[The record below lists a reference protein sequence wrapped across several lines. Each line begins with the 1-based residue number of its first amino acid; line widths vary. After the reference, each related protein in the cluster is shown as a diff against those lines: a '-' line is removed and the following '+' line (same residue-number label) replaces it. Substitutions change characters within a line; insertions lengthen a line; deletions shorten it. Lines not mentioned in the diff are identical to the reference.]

1 MLSSSNSGFLR
12 GLANASQ
19 ALGGV
24 SSAAGD
30 LVGAGANMTVKFT
43 TISLEAVSTAQHAAA
58 EFYFGVDVLDIK
70 IHRSTLRCISFS
82 QSALSIWL
90 ANRSEFPNDVRDRF
104 VQDLMSL
111 SADVPVIEV
120 SHEHILLNGSFVQSW
135 VRGRRRCDDSVA
147 LALVVLVSEFSARWT
162 SPHWD
167 WVGFDV
173 QSEAGKILEKL
184 KIAMA
189 GLGAV
194 SHALVAIDDQTLR
207 RDFNFELGWVCA
219 VPKYSHKRFLVVSL
233 LFFMICLFRN
243 KDKVALVWG
252 HMTWLSMKSL
262 VIGLYTRFCVMF
274 DAFDEDSVFFEAAPF
289 ASSCV
294 SAVDADDFTFV
305 VTDVD
310 N

>member
-1 MLSSSNSGFLR
+1 MHGAAGGAGARRPTGPRRRPPCSRWLMPSAATRRALVLLLAVAAVLSSSNSGFLR

-58 EFYFGVDVLDIK
+58 EFYSGVDVLDIK

-147 LALVVLVSEFSARWT
+147 LALIVLVSEFSARWT

-167 WVGFDV
+167 WW
-173 QSEAGKILEKL
+173 A
-184 KIAMA
+184 
-189 GLGAV
+189 
-194 SHALVAIDDQTLR
+194 
-207 RDFNFELGWVCA
+207 
-219 VPKYSHKRFLVVSL
+219 
-233 LFFMICLFRN
+233 
-243 KDKVALVWG
+243 
-252 HMTWLSMKSL
+252 SMCNQKPGRSWKS
-262 VIGLYTRFCVMF
+262 
-274 DAFDEDSVFFEAAPF
+274 
-289 ASSCV
+289 
-294 SAVDADDFTFV
+294 
-305 VTDVD
+305 
-310 N
+310 